1 MLDERKEMLGDH
13 VISAVKTFRI
23 RNRYHRLNGKNSR
36 RGEHAY
42 GDEFIAKMILTD
54 RGVFGWGLATSKAF
68 WNDWDAVCR
77 YDREL
82 AGKRVS
88 ELLDP
93 AVGILDDIY
102 RMYDFALHDLAGNIL
117 QQPVYR
123 MIGNAGTNPLKV
135 YDGGILLD
143 DISPENAPGGLK
155 RILEEC
161 STDYRMGYRDFKL
174 KIGRAPKWMDWKDGL
189 KRDIEVTR
197 LVRETYP
204 GACIMVD
211 ANDAYTVE
219 HMKEYVDAV
228 ADCGLY
234 WIEEP
239 FREDEKNL
247 RSLKEHLAKR
257 SPGTLIADGESRF
270 IVPDVVS
277 LARKGLI
284 DIVQMDIEYLG
295 FTEWRRLIPELEDA
309 NVRISPHNWGFG
321 LKTRYTASLGAGY
334 PLMDFIEGVIDET
347 EGVITDAYAVADGKI
362 IVPELP
368 GFGMKLVWGQD
379 LEEFIRLEKA
389 NYKATA
395 NV

>member
-1 MLDERKEMLGDH
+1 MDERLEIIKEH
-13 VISAVKTFRI
+13 KVRTVKTFRI

-42 GDEFIAKMILTD
+42 GDEFIAKMIITD
-54 RGVFGWGLATSKAF
+54 RGASGWGLATSKAF
-68 WNDWDAVCR
+68 WNDSNAVNQF
-77 YDREL
+77 DKEI
-82 AGKRVS
+82 AGMSVS
-88 ELLDP
+88 ELIDP
-93 AVGILDDIY
+93 AVGILDDKY
-102 RMYDFALHDLAGNIL
+102 QMYDFALHDLAGNIL
-117 QQPVYR
+117 RQPVFR
-123 MIGNAGTNPLKV
+123 MIGNAGKNPLHV

-143 DISPENAPGGLK
+143 DISPESAPGGLK

-161 STDYRMGYRDFKL
+161 DTDYHLGYRDFKL
-174 KIGRAPKWMDWKDGL
+174 KIGRAPKWMSWKDGL

-204 GACIMVD
+204 NAKIMVD

-228 ADCGLY
+228 ADCQLY

-239 FREDEKNL
+239 FRENEENL

-257 SPGTLIADGESRF
+257 TPETLIADGESRF
-270 IVPDVVS
+270 IVKDVVS
-277 LARKGLI
+277 LAKKGLI
-284 DIVQMDIEYLG
+284 DVVQMDIEYLG
-295 FTEWRRLIPELEDA
+295 FTAWRKIIPELMDA
-309 NVRISPHNWGFG
+309 NIKISPHNWGFG
-321 LKTRYTASLGAGY
+321 LKTRYTATLGAGC

-347 EGVITDAYAVADGKI
+347 EGVSMDDYAIVDGKI

-368 GFGMKLVWGQD
+368 GFGMKLIWGQD

-395 NV
+395 DV

>member
-1 MLDERKEMLGDH
+1 MNERLEMIREH
-13 VISAVKTFRI
+13 KIQTVKTFRI

-42 GDEFIAKMILTD
+42 GDEFIAKEIKTD
-54 RGVFGWGLATSKAF
+54 KGVSGWGLATSKAF
-68 WNDWDAVCR
+68 WNDLSAMNR
-77 YDREL
+77 YDKEL
-82 AGKRVS
+82 TGMRVS
-88 ELLDP
+88 ELIDP
-93 AVGILDDIY
+93 AVGILDDQY
-102 RMYDFALHDLAGNIL
+102 QMYDFALHDLVGNIL
-117 QQPVYR
+117 QQPVFR
-123 MIGNAGTNPLKV
+123 IIGNAGNNPLHV

-143 DISPENAPGGLK
+143 DISPDSAPGGLK

-161 STDYRMGYRDFKL
+161 DTDYHMGYRDFKL
-174 KIGRAPKWMDWKDGL
+174 KIGRAPKWMSWKDGL

-204 GACIMVD
+204 DGKIMVD

-228 ADCGLY
+228 ADCQLY

-239 FREDEKNL
+239 FRENEKDL

-257 SPGTLIADGESRF
+257 TPDTLIADGESRF
-270 IVPDVVS
+270 IVEDVVS
-277 LARKGLI
+277 LAKKGLI
-284 DIVQMDIEYLG
+284 DVVQMDIEYLG
-295 FTEWRRLIPELEDA
+295 FTLWRKLIPKLMDA
-309 NVRISPHNWGFG
+309 NIRISPHNWGFG
-321 LKTRYTASLGAGY
+321 LKTRYTATLGAGC

-347 EGVITDAYAVADGKI
+347 EGVSTDAYAIRDGKI
-362 IVPELP
+362 MVPETP
-368 GFGMKLVWGQD
+368 GFGMKLIWGQD

>member
-1 MLDERKEMLGDH
+1 MDERLEMIKEH
-13 VISAVKTFRI
+13 KVRTVTTYRI

-42 GDEFIAKMILTD
+42 GDEFIAKMIITD
-54 RGVFGWGLATSKAF
+54 RGASGWGLATSKAF
-68 WNDWDAVCR
+68 WNDLNAMNQFDKEITGR
-77 YDREL
+77 N
-82 AGKRVS
+82 VS
-88 ELLDP
+88 ELIDP
-93 AVGILDDIY
+93 AVGILDNRY
-102 RMYDFALHDLAGNIL
+102 QMYDFALHDLAGNIL
-117 QQPVYR
+117 GQPVFR
-123 MIGNAGTNPLKV
+123 MIGNAGRNPLNV

-143 DISPENAPGGLK
+143 DISPDSAPGGLK

-161 STDYRMGYRDFKL
+161 DTDYHMGYRDFKL
-174 KIGRAPKWMDWKDGL
+174 KIGRAPKWMSWKDGL

-204 GACIMVD
+204 NAKIMVD

-219 HMKEYVDAV
+219 YMKEYVDAV
-228 ADCGLY
+228 ADCQLY

-239 FREDEKNL
+239 FRENEENL

-257 SPGTLIADGESRF
+257 TPETLIADGESRF
-270 IVPDVVS
+270 IVKDVVS
-277 LARKGLI
+277 LAKKGLI
-284 DIVQMDIEYLG
+284 DVVQMDIEYLG
-295 FTEWRRLIPELEDA
+295 FTAWRKLIPELMDA
-309 NVRISPHNWGFG
+309 NIKISPHNWGFG
-321 LKTRYTASLGAGY
+321 LKTRYTATLGAGC
-334 PLMDFIEGVIDET
+334 PLMDSIEGVIDET
-347 EGVITDAYAVADGKI
+347 EGVSMDDYGIVDGKI

-368 GFGMKLVWGQD
+368 GFGMKLIWGQD